1 MFRGALP
8 FQFPNGNCR
17 LFRKYIPLYPLIK
30 LSLLQK
36 LEFSSIEMLRDTD
49 FFFAEISIPRA
60 KQFDLF
66 YPRTIFSGRE
76 IATLQIASFPRLGVT
91 KSYDYRSLK
100 YLYVRGSIVFAPVA
114 AKLLFKA
121 RYRVEIRYDKL
132 VETTRVLAENVAY

>member
-1 MFRGALP
+1 M
-8 FQFPNGNCR
+8 
-17 LFRKYIPLYPLIK
+17 
-30 LSLLQK
+30 S
-36 LEFSSIEMLRDTD
+36 RDTD